1 MAEEVF
7 IVDLRKY
14 RQKDLGRV
22 QTELGWAIIEE
33 RAGREAKQ
41 TKREVEDQEKRTNEK
56 LEEGKQS
63 PASGL
68 ESEGKGWG
76 GSRSFHCY

>member
-22 QTELGWAIIEE
+22 QTELGWAIIEKKKE
-33 RAGREAKQ
+33 RGERPSRLREKLR
-41 TKREVEDQEKRTNEK
+41 TKKREPMRNWR
-56 LEEGKQS
+56 
-63 PASGL
+63 
-68 ESEGKGWG
+68 KGSKVPPLG
-76 GSRSFHCY
+76 